1 MKKPSRWLKPLK
13 PLKPYKPPAVL
24 RLTIDAVAACTLLF
38 ACLGAAAVEAADAD
52 AGAGDVA
59 AATLPTVT
67 EPAPQA
73 ATVLRFRDFY
83 QSPIGPAGLQ
93 MSRQLLAAHGLRVSL
108 TGYMVTQETPLRGHF
123 FLTPLPL
130 SMSTDADGEADDL
143 PPAHVLVQLP
153 AADAAVPVLTTP
165 GLLQLTG
172 RLQVG
177 RFEMADGRVVW
188 LRLLLEPRSP

>member
-1 MKKPSRWLKPLK
+1 MNESKTARMNKLMLRLKPSQMPGLARF
-13 PLKPYKPPAVL
+13 AVTAGSFL
-24 RLTIDAVAACTLLF
+24 CAL
-38 ACLGAAAVEAADAD
+38 LGAAPISAAQAV
-52 AGAGDVA
+52 G
-59 AATLPTVT
+59 L
-67 EPAPQA
+67 EPAAEA

-93 MSRQLLAAHGLRVSL
+93 MSRQLLAAHGLRVRL
-108 TGYMVTQETPLRGHF
+108 TGYMVSQETTLRGHF

-143 PPAHVLVQLP
+143 PPAHVLVQMP
-153 AADAAVPVLTTP
+153 ASDTSVPVMTTP

-177 RFEMADGRVVW
+177 RFEMPDGRVVW
-188 LRLLLEPRSP
+188 VRLLLEPRSP